1 MTLTRIGIAL
11 SLVTAVVLGQSAAE
25 HPEWPGKGQLFV
37 GTCYQ
42 PVDRSP
48 DQIRRD
54 IALMKQAGFTLVR
67 MGDLSW
73 DAFEPSDG
81 RFEFAWF
88 DQILDQMQGAGI
100 QVILDIGGS
109 PAPIWLHHKYPSVNV
124 VNAQGATL
132 HPAERYMVNSADP
145 VYRERLVR
153 FADELTKHY
162 ARHPALAGIGYNNEI
177 GDGFLSYSEADRQ
190 RFIAWLKAKYGTVA
204 NLNHAWA
211 TQRWSRRL
219 NSFDE
224 VQLPYA
230 DGPTPPER
238 YLDLRRFWSDVTISV
253 LEDLERVRQRNVPHL
268 PAVSNLWDTA
278 GRRGFDYLSTYK
290 KYVSYGAEGF
300 YPGTPLDVSLGALL
314 VKGDLPNPIWF
325 NEFITGGGGTY
336 GGPKGSIRMW
346 AYLGLIDYGQTF
358 LAWTFHT
365 HRGGEEQAL
374 FGLLDHD
381 GTPSWKYAEFQRIAS
396 EFAKLRSLGFPR
408 YRKPEVAIA
417 YSFESLIASHPPGPS
432 NTARQYFT
440 FDYTDQVTSALQPF
454 FEDNIDVAFINIGH
468 SKLDYK
474 LVVVPADYLMD
485 SASAEALRSY
495 VRDGGTAIMTA
506 LSAKVD
512 ENNQWFDTPLPGRL
526 SDLFGIRTAEFYRPR
541 TAPEISL
548 NGRTEKATIGFYEVL
563 EPRTAK
569 AMAAFTNTPE
579 KSPAITVNRYAKGRA
594 IYVAVPAQ
602 LAILAPLVR
611 SLYPALAI
619 EKGPETP
626 SGVYARVVDGR
637 TLYVNTTGEEKAV
650 PIRGNKRGIISGTS
664 YESVIRLKAYDVD
677 LIP

>member
-1 MTLTRIGIAL
+1 MTLTRIGMAL
-11 SLVTAVVLGQSAAE
+11 SLVAAVVLGQSAAE
-25 HPEWPGKGQLFV
+25 HPKWPGKGQLFV

-48 DQIRRD
+48 GQIRRD

-109 PAPIWLHHKYPSVNV
+109 PAPIWLHYKYPSVNV

-219 NSFDE
+219 NSFEE

-230 DGPTPPER
+230 DGPAPPER

-314 VKGDLPNPIWF
+314 VKGDLPILS
-325 NEFITGGGGTY
+325 
-336 GGPKGSIRMW
+336 GSTNSSPAVAAPM
-346 AYLGLIDYGQTF
+346 AV
-358 LAWTFHT
+358 
-365 HRGGEEQAL
+365 
-374 FGLLDHD
+374 
-381 GTPSWKYAEFQRIAS
+381 
-396 EFAKLRSLGFPR
+396 PR
-408 YRKPEVAIA
+408 
-417 YSFESLIASHPPGPS
+417 
-432 NTARQYFT
+432 
-440 FDYTDQVTSALQPF
+440 
-454 FEDNIDVAFINIGH
+454 
-468 SKLDYK
+468 
-474 LVVVPADYLMD
+474 
-485 SASAEALRSY
+485 
-495 VRDGGTAIMTA
+495 
-506 LSAKVD
+506 
-512 ENNQWFDTPLPGRL
+512 
-526 SDLFGIRTAEFYRPR
+526 
-541 TAPEISL
+541 
-548 NGRTEKATIGFYEVL
+548 
-563 EPRTAK
+563 
-569 AMAAFTNTPE
+569 AAF
-579 KSPAITVNRYAKGRA
+579 AC
-594 IYVAVPAQ
+594 
-602 LAILAPLVR
+602 
-611 SLYPALAI
+611 
-619 EKGPETP
+619 GP
-626 SGVYARVVDGR
+626 
-637 TLYVNTTGEEKAV
+637 
-650 PIRGNKRGIISGTS
+650 IS
-664 YESVIRLKAYDVD
+664 A
-677 LIP
+677 